1 MTSTLHE
8 ANEGRATAPLTLSDG
23 RMLGYRV
30 YGDPQGAPVY
40 FFHGLPGSHEQAAL
54 VAEQAARAG
63 VALVA
68 FDRPGFGDSSPADG
82 AAIGAIVEDAAELAD
97 RLGHERFAV
106 LGTSCGG
113 PYALACA
120 RLLRRR
126 VTGVG
131 LLAGIAPM
139 DRPELRRGQLPLL
152 RLMFALA
159 RRHAGL
165 IAPLLALDR
174 LMFRRSPE
182 RAVRA
187 LARLLTPPDRAL
199 LARDALLRQR
209 FGHSLARAYAQG
221 IAGAR
226 EEARRIAGL
235 RSDSLAGIHVPVH
248 IYQSGQDRNVPPA
261 MAEYMA
267 ERLPTARLHQRPAEG
282 HLSILVHCFED
293 CIRRLLPAEVPHAA
307 DAPQL

>member
-8 ANEGRATAPLTLSDG
+8 ANEDRATAPLTLSDG

-82 AAIGAIVEDAAELAD
+82 AAIGAIVEDVAELAD

-106 LGTSCGG
+106 LGVSCGG

-120 RLLRRR
+120 RLLGRRIS
-126 VTGVG
+126 GVG
-131 LLAGIAPM
+131 LLAGMAPM
-139 DRPELRRGQLPLL
+139 DQPEIRRGQLPML
-152 RLMFALA
+152 RLMFRLA
-159 RRHAGL
+159 RRRAWL
-165 IAPLLALDR
+165 ISPLLALDR
-174 LMFRRSPE
+174 LMFRSPE

-187 LARLLTPPDRAL
+187 LAGLLTAPDRAL
-199 LARDALLRQR
+199 LERDTQVRQR

-261 MAEYMA
+261 MGEYMA

>member
-8 ANEGRATAPLTLSDG
+8 ANDDRATAPLTLSDG
-23 RMLGYRV
+23 RILGYRV

-54 VAEQAARAG
+54 VTEQAARAG

-68 FDRPGFGDSSPADG
+68 FDRPGFGDSSPLPGAG
-82 AAIGAIVEDAAELAD
+82 FAAIVNDTAELAAH
-97 RLGHERFAV
+97 LGHGRFAA
-106 LGTSCGG
+106 LGVSCGG

-120 RLLRRR
+120 RLLGRR

-139 DRPELRRGQLPLL
+139 DRPELRRGQLPPL
-152 RLMFALA
+152 RLMFGLA
-159 RRHAGL
+159 RRHAWL
-165 IAPLLALDR
+165 INPLLALDR
-174 LMFRRSPE
+174 LMFRSPE

-187 LARLLTPPDRAL
+187 LAGLLTAPDRAL
-199 LARDALLRQR
+199 LERDTQVRQR

-235 RSDSLAGIHVPVH
+235 GSDSLADIHVPVQ

-261 MAEYMA
+261 MGAYMA
-267 ERLPTARLHQRPAEG
+267 AHLPTARLHPRPAEG
-282 HLSILVHCFED
+282 HLSIVVHCFED
-293 CIRRLLPAEVPHAA
+293 CIRRLLPTQVPHAA